1 MRSSS
6 TSPTRR
12 RSLVGALASAT
23 LLLASLLPGTVGSA
37 AAAPIP
43 PAPPLHGSTAEQVGG
58 SAQGLGQNVGGQRDG
73 SGLGPSVYTGEGSGP
88 DRYVAL
94 GDSYAAVG
102 RISPGAWSQGPVGC
116 VRTDDA
122 YPAVVARALGA
133 GTFVN
138 ASCGGAVTDDFWEAE
153 DGVPP
158 QLDALDA
165 GTDLVSLTIGGN
177 DVGFGAVILGC
188 AVRPLARD
196 AGAAEVYGEIAE
208 RSPDARVVTAG
219 YLSASPDDETLR
231 NSPDCELLM
240 AAGEADRDRMRAFQG
255 EINRVVRD
263 AAERNGAT
271 VVIPD
276 EPGHSMCAP
285 AAERWVDLT
294 GLQTGAAPVHPTAAG
309 HAHVG
314 ERVLEALEAR

>member
-12 RSLVGALASAT
+12 RSLVGALASAP

-43 PAPPLHGSTAEQVGG
+43 PAPPLHGSTGELAG
-58 SAQGLGQNVGGQRDG
+58 SAR
-73 SGLGPSVYTGEGSGP
+73 GPSVYTGEGSGP

-138 ASCGGAVTDDFWEAE
+138 ASCGGAVTDDFWE
-153 DGVPP
+153 
-158 QLDALDA
+158 
-165 GTDLVSLTIGGN
+165 
-177 DVGFGAVILGC
+177 
-188 AVRPLARD
+188 
-196 AGAAEVYGEIAE
+196 
-208 RSPDARVVTAG
+208 
-219 YLSASPDDETLR
+219 
-231 NSPDCELLM
+231 
-240 AAGEADRDRMRAFQG
+240 
-255 EINRVVRD
+255 
-263 AAERNGAT
+263 
-271 VVIPD
+271 
-276 EPGHSMCAP
+276 
-285 AAERWVDLT
+285 
-294 GLQTGAAPVHPTAAG
+294 
-309 HAHVG
+309 
-314 ERVLEALEAR
+314 